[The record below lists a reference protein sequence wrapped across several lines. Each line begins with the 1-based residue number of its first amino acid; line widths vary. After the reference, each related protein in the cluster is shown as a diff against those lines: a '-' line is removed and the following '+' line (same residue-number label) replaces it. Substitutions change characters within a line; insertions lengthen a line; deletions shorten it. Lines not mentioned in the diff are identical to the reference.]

1 MDYSGNHVLRTVS
14 DSQLEVVGIDGPMS
28 IIYMHRF
35 SLCTC
40 LVMRKLFELYM
51 LYQTCV
57 LTFTLYVL
65 TFILTYV
72 TGV

>member
-1 MDYSGNHVLRTVS
+1 MDYGGNRVLRTVS
-14 DSQLEVVGIDGPMS
+14 DSQPAVVGTDGPML

-35 SLCTC
+35 PLCTC
-40 LVMRKLFELYM
+40 LVMRKLFKLYM

-65 TFILTYV
+65 TVF
-72 TGV
+72 